1 MIIVNIVAIV
11 KVAASNYKAA
21 KYIVFSHRS
30 SQLPVFDENLFTQAV
45 ALHFRLAPV
54 FPAALARVSPHEGQS
69 VFPAARVERRERSVL
84 MWSAFL
90 RWDSPKGGWDD

>member
-54 FPAALARVSPHEGQS
+54 FPAA
-69 VFPAARVERRERSVL
+69 RVERRERSVL
-84 MWSAFL
+84 MWSAIL

>member
-54 FPAALARVSPHEGQS
+54 FPALRVPASPHEGAR

-84 MWSAFL
+84 MWTAFPG
-90 RWDSPKGGWDD
+90 WDSPKDGWDD